1 MKFPTFTGERR
12 AGKQMQRHASFKE
25 IVSRERERERESG
38 EGGSRLMIR
47 GLGEQSRRKTTRDV
61 HVNMYHKMLCFL

>member
-25 IVSRERERERESG
+25 IVSGEGERREAGKEGRKREREREW
-38 EGGSRLMIR
+38 R
-47 GLGEQSRRKTTRDV
+47 GRKPSHD
-61 HVNMYHKMLCFL
+61 KGPW

>member
-25 IVSRERERERESG
+25 IVSGEGERRERKREREREW
-38 EGGSRLMIR
+38 R
-47 GLGEQSRRKTTRDV
+47 GRKPSHD
-61 HVNMYHKMLCFL
+61 KGPW

>member
-25 IVSRERERERESG
+25 IVSRKREREREW
-38 EGGSRLMIR
+38 R
-47 GLGEQSRRKTTRDV
+47 GRKPSHD
-61 HVNMYHKMLCFL
+61 KGPW

>member
-25 IVSRERERERESG
+25 IVSGEGERREEKERERERVEREEAVS
-38 EGGSRLMIR
+38 
-47 GLGEQSRRKTTRDV
+47 
-61 HVNMYHKMLCFL
+61 

>member
-25 IVSRERERERESG
+25 IVERERERVEREEAVS
-38 EGGSRLMIR
+38 
-47 GLGEQSRRKTTRDV
+47 
-61 HVNMYHKMLCFL
+61 

>member
-25 IVSRERERERESG
+25 IASGEGERREAERERVEREEAVS
-38 EGGSRLMIR
+38 
-47 GLGEQSRRKTTRDV
+47 
-61 HVNMYHKMLCFL
+61 

>member
-25 IVSRERERERESG
+25 IVSGEGERREREKEKERERERVEREEAVS
-38 EGGSRLMIR
+38 
-47 GLGEQSRRKTTRDV
+47 
-61 HVNMYHKMLCFL
+61 